1 MFSFSSRDAL
11 YCKKTSVVAQSA
23 GAQSIDPNSYHNF
36 PLHET
41 TESNWTMSVVGDD
54 GFEAPWLNVAIV
66 TSVLLS
72 MLLSS
77 MLMCI
82 LIEKRQHRNLLHEML
97 PAQALKKLETGSVY
111 VKEYS
116 MVTIC
121 FSDIVGYTTLSA
133 DMRPIQVMKLLN
145 SFYTEVDKLAVKN
158 KVYKIKTIGDAYMCV
173 GGCPDKCSAV
183 EGAER
188 AAMFALELIDLVKHF
203 RTDDGLQITVRAG
216 LHSGAVVAGVIEEK
230 RPQYTIFGDAVTVA
244 SLMEQSSDVMRIQCS
259 AKTSSLLAQAPQYHF
274 SIVEKGL
281 AECASDHDTTRRFRS
296 FYIEGATE
304 INR

>member
-1 MFSFSSRDAL
+1 
-11 YCKKTSVVAQSA
+11 
-23 GAQSIDPNSYHNF
+23 
-36 PLHET
+36 
-41 TESNWTMSVVGDD
+41 MSVAGDD
-54 GFEAPWLNVAIV
+54 GFEAPWLDIAIA

-72 MLLSS
+72 FVLSS

-82 LIEKRQHRNLLHEML
+82 LIEKRQHHNLLHEML
-97 PAQALKKLETGSVY
+97 PAKALKKLEKGGVY

-121 FSDIVGYTTLSA
+121 FSDIVGYTSMSA

-145 SFYTEVDKLAVKN
+145 AFYTEADKLAVKN

-173 GGCPDKCSAV
+173 GGCPDKCHAS

-188 AAMFALELIDLVKHF
+188 AAMFALELIDLVKRF
-203 RTDDGLQITVRAG
+203 RTDDGLQITLRAG
-216 LHSGAVVAGVIEEK
+216 LHSGAVVAGVIEQK

-244 SLMEQSSDVMRIQCS
+244 SAMESSSDAMRIQCS
-259 AKTSSLLAQAPQYHF
+259 AKTSSLLAEAPHYNF
-274 SIVEKGL
+274 SIVEKDHRD
-281 AECASDHDTTRRFRS
+281 CAINDHDTTRRFRS

-304 INR
+304 INYS